1 MSLRWGKATLIC
13 FAVIGGGLLPYGLKE
28 NFKWAC
34 VGGVLIVLGASAQLI
49 PQFRYRHLIHKEATT
64 IYTIGASQINN
75 RIQLYTMLMGIV
87 LVIIGGSLAREHI
100 INPVLPWVTNTAWKV
115 WGLFAISMVAI
126 LIMVAIIAFIFRDKY
141 KRLK

>member
-64 IYTIGASQINN
+64 IYTIGASQIKN
-75 RIQLYTMLMGIV
+75 RIQFYTMLMGIV